1 MNSAEAMRLF
11 AYDEKA
17 AETNWEAAKE
27 AVRLVIA
34 KAAAPVRNEETL
46 AEALEKLIDMMKAFE
61 ASVPNSLTAVRLRLE
76 ALHLCRTAILIAEGA
91 LNRRESRGVHYREDY
106 PAIDNDKWK
115 KHIRFQK
122 DAGMTLGE

>member
-1 MNSAEAMRLF
+1 
-11 AYDEKA
+11 
-17 AETNWEAAKE
+17 
-27 AVRLVIA
+27 
-34 KAAAPVRNEETL
+34 
-46 AEALEKLIDMMKAFE
+46 
-61 ASVPNSLTAVRLRLE
+61 LE